1 VNLRFFSIITIVVA
15 ILIFM
20 VFQATTESRA
30 TVLIPSQIVSGD
42 IRGADLSRIRVG
54 GKVSADPIQY
64 EVSPAFVLKFS
75 IHNPGKDLSEQNHS
89 QTIPVVYQGIK
100 PDMFT
105 AGRDVIIDGEYKD
118 GVLQAQKLLTQCP
131 SKYEPPSPEKMI
143 SNEK

>member
-1 VNLRFFSIITIVVA
+1 
-15 ILIFM
+15 M

-64 EVSPAFVLKFS
+64 EVSPSFVLKFS
-75 IHNPGKDLSEQNHS
+75 IHNPGKDVSEQSHA

-143 SNEK
+143 SNIK

>member
-1 VNLRFFSIITIVVA
+1 VNLRFFSIIAIVAA

-54 GKVSADPIQY
+54 GKVSADPIRY

-75 IHNPGKDLSEQNHS
+75 IHNPGKDVSEQNPS

-105 AGRDVIIDGEYKD
+105 EGRDVIIDGEYKD

-131 SKYEPPSPEKMI
+131 SKYEPPSPEKMM
-143 SNEK
+143 SYKK

>member
-1 VNLRFFSIITIVVA
+1 
-15 ILIFM
+15 M

-30 TVLIPSQIVSGD
+30 TVLIPSQIISGD

-64 EVSPAFVLKFS
+64 EVSPFVLKFS
-75 IHNPGKDLSEQNHS
+75 IHNPGKEVSEQNPS

-105 AGRDVIIDGEYKD
+105 EGRDVIIDGEYKD

-131 SKYEPPSPEKMI
+131 SKYEPPSPEKML
-143 SNEK
+143 SYKK